1 MEAQQW
7 ATREEVQALTAAQ
20 AQDREEFRAS
30 QTQDRE
36 EFRAA
41 QAQERERIS
50 RLEVQVGE
58 SVRAT
63 DKYGATKADV
73 TAVLVEVEKVRS
85 DVEKVRSDVEA
96 AKGEVRSDIRVLRIW
111 LFVGVLALAF
121 LDNIPWVDVLRLL
134 LRFGG

>member
-1 MEAQQW
+1 VEAQQW

-20 AQDREEFRAS
+20 AQDREEFRAA

-85 DVEKVRSDVEA
+85 DVEA

-121 LDNIPWVDVLRLL
+121 FDNIPWVDVLRLL

>member
-20 AQDREEFRAS
+20 AQDREEFRAA

-63 DKYGATKADV
+63 DRYGATKADV

-85 DVEKVRSDVEA
+85 DVEKVW
-96 AKGEVRSDIRVLRIW
+96 SDIRVLRIW
-111 LFVGVLALAF
+111 LFVSMLALAF

>member
-7 ATREEVQALTAAQ
+7 ATREEVQALTAA
-20 AQDREEFRAS
+20 

-85 DVEKVRSDVEA
+85 DVEA

-111 LFVGVLALAF
+111 LFVGLLALAF

>member
-20 AQDREEFRAS
+20 A
-30 QTQDRE
+30 QDRE

-85 DVEKVRSDVEA
+85 D
-96 AKGEVRSDIRVLRIW
+96 ICVLRIW
-111 LFVGVLALAF
+111 LFVGMLALAF
-121 LDNIPWVDVLRLL
+121 LDNIPWVDVLR
-134 LRFGG
+134 FGG

>member
-1 MEAQQW
+1 MTIETEGEAGPWKRSSGQLGK
-7 ATREEVQALTAAQ
+7 RVQALT
-20 AQDREEFRAS
+20 
-30 QTQDRE
+30 
-36 EFRAA
+36 AA

-63 DKYGATKADV
+63 DRYGATKADV

-85 DVEKVRSDVEA
+85 DVEKVRSD
-96 AKGEVRSDIRVLRIW
+96 IRVLRIW
-111 LFVGVLALAF
+111 LFVGMLALAF